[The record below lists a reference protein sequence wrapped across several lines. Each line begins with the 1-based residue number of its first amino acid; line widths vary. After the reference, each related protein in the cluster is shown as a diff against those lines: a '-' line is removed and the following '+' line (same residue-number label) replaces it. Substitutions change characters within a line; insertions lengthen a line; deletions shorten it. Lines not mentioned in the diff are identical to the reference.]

1 MPNLTIYR
9 VSQYRALQNLL
20 VLKSFELEMLKYN
33 RYCVGLSLQRGLS
46 ACRLLRLLN
55 SSFLLSPKESPFNL
69 ISNMLEAALMI
80 KRSVSGIRVT
90 LQDYSLDGL
99 GDPRARQILVELPV
113 TELKLGIME

>member
-1 MPNLTIYR
+1 MQSLLCRAFSPKRT
-9 VSQYRALQNLL
+9 VSMQTVKTPQFIL
-20 VLKSFELEMLKYN
+20 SFIPK
-33 RYCVGLSLQRGLS
+33 G
-46 ACRLLRLLN
+46 
-55 SSFLLSPKESPFNL
+55 KESPFNL

-99 GDPRARQILVELPV
+99 GDPWARQILVELPV

>member
-1 MPNLTIYR
+1 MQSLLCRAFSPKRT
-9 VSQYRALQNLL
+9 VSTQTVKTPQFIL
-20 VLKSFELEMLKYN
+20 SFIPK
-33 RYCVGLSLQRGLS
+33 G
-46 ACRLLRLLN
+46 
-55 SSFLLSPKESPFNL
+55 KESPFNL

-99 GDPRARQILVELPV
+99 GDPWARQILVELPV